1 MKKLTSLVSILMAM
15 ILCVGLLSAC
25 SDSTTD
31 ESLSSDNGSD
41 ITSDTDDGAND
52 SSSDDSQLSNDVIG
66 KVTSI
71 DSSYIVI
78 DAYEADSE
86 ITDYTMLDG
95 ITLTDALTTDT
106 ITLETDAVFEYV
118 SSGVLYSTTLDGVA
132 VGDMIAVT
140 TDEDGLQQI
149 VILEYDEDDADASDD
164 SSTDD
169 TTSDDST
176 DSSEDDADT
185 ES

>member
-1 MKKLTSLVSILMAM
+1 
-15 ILCVGLLSAC
+15 
-25 SDSTTD
+25 
-31 ESLSSDNGSD
+31 
-41 ITSDTDDGAND
+41 
-52 SSSDDSQLSNDVIG
+52 
-66 KVTSI
+66 
-71 DSSYIVI
+71 
-78 DAYEADSE
+78 
-86 ITDYTMLDG
+86 
-95 ITLTDALTTDT
+95 
-106 ITLETDAVFEYV
+106 
-118 SSGVLYSTTLDGVA
+118 
-132 VGDMIAVT
+132 MIAVT